1 MVTCWRHLHFDL
13 GPHHHNPILYHSQQ
27 VKTAP
32 SASDRWGDWAGR
44 GRDGIGRSR
53 WQPRSFSYLPGA
65 LKRSQVHEVCIIAK
79 NGINSWRCFD
89 SPRDSPSYPARR
101 IPLKCRRYRQNKS
114 GDRIRALT
122 WTSYISWTT
131 DEKKVFKHI
140 FHAQIINHRNSFS
153 FFIC

>member
-89 SPRDSPSYPARR
+89 SPRDAPTERR
-101 IPLKCRRYRQNKS
+101 ISPKCRRYRQNKS

-122 WTSYISWTT
+122 WNSYISCESG
-131 DEKKVFKHI
+131 EKKRFIYTHI
-140 FHAQIINHRNSFS
+140 SCINY
-153 FFIC
+153 